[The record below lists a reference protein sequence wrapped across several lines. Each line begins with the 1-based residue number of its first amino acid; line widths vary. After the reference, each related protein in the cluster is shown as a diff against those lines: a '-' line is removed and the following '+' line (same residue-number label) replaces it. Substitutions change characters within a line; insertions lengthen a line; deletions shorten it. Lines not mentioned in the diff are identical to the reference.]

1 MIDLRNIITARNVT
15 MQYRRAA
22 LHCWAHLHRSHA
34 QLDPSTR
41 YRYVAK
47 RKYTLPLL
55 DLGPQNGSPL
65 RLCHI
70 TLHASLPN
78 RYRTVPD
85 RMVQSHSSTWPGLTI
100 TGLNT
105 QHFALTGDHRTKPRL
120 HRTLRDA
127 RTRNRYHTSL
137 VTTTLHRYCSPSNST
152 VPKQHLTRLNLC

>member
-1 MIDLRNIITARNVT
+1 MRILYNIKRRRSTPRLCFTRHHFAIAPQNWTK

-22 LHCWAHLHRSHA
+22 LHRWAHLHRSHA

-65 RLCHI
+65 CRCRI
-70 TLHASLPN
+70 ALHASLPN

-105 QHFALTGDHRTKPRL
+105 QHFTLTGYHRAKP
-120 HRTLRDA
+120 HHNRT
-127 RTRNRYHTSL
+127 
-137 VTTTLHRYCSPSNST
+137 
-152 VPKQHLTRLNLC
+152 Q